1 VGYFYGEWCLVAG
14 WRYFAG
20 LLITRWRL
28 HVRTNLGLDSDLDWK
43 KCVGDAVGRVAVLLF
58 VFKIHHVFPVQY
70 CIPKRTNKQTA
81 DHTLLDFHHRT
92 YYLVLPLGTHL

>member
-28 HVRTNLGLDSDLDWK
+28 HVPTNLGLDSDLDWK

-58 VFKIHHVFPVQY
+58 VFKIHHFSYSVLY
-70 CIPKRTNKQTA
+70 SKKDKQTNRRP
-81 DHTLLDFHHRT
+81 H
-92 YYLVLPLGTHL
+92 PS